1 MKKYKVGEVFTTEC
15 GKTVQ
20 CVRSNGLCSGCVF
33 LTNIDGAPRCKAM
46 GVDCSDCSREDG
58 QHVIFEELEE
68 LKENTSGYP
77 PFNPNR
83 EYHLF
88 ERFQY
93 NGVVAECR
101 KFELFNPCRDCA
113 IYPCADS
120 YNNCMA
126 FKRMDKVGVFYKKL
140 EDVAEG

>member
-1 MKKYKVGEVFTTEC
+1 ML
-15 GKTVQ
+15 Q
-20 CVRSNGLCSGCVF
+20 R
-33 LTNIDGAPRCKAM
+33 TNL
-46 GVDCSDCSREDG
+46 
-58 QHVIFEELEE
+58 H
-68 LKENTSGYP
+68 GYQ

-101 KFELFNPCRDCA
+101 KFGLFNPCRDCA
-113 IYPCADS
+113 IYPCADN

-126 FKRMDKVGVFYKKL
+126 FKRVDKIDVFYKKL
-140 EDVAEG
+140 GNVTEE